1 MNTKTAIDATIE
13 SLFKR
18 TNEQQMLKAFFYR
31 VGLNMT
37 PREAGKELG
46 LSRNQVNS
54 LNTARLYKLTDEGN
68 NEAFKQGFKRVNKS
82 ITDFIQYKRSKNKI
96 KELRGLANRM
106 SIKHDVLIVKQKV
119 A

>member
-1 MNTKTAIDATIE
+1 MNTITIIDATIE
-13 SLFKR
+13 SLFKTR
-18 TNEQQMLKAFFYR
+18 NEQQMLKAFFYR

-46 LSRNQVNS
+46 LSVNQINA

-68 NEAFKQGFKRVNKS
+68 NEAFKQGFKRANKS
-82 ITDFIQYKRSKNKI
+82 IKDFIQYKRSKNKT

-106 SIKHDVLIVKQKV
+106 SFKHEVLMVKQQS
-119 A
+119 